1 MNQNKWL
8 SKPPTFNTVITINT
22 GFIFTNNSPLIDKV
36 EVIPGIFDNEVVH
49 VQVLRTD
56 NIKKRK
62 KATGK
67 YSYMTKQKKQHL
79 GQNININ
86 LCGSNAK
93 NLTTDEFWIN
103 C

>member
-1 MNQNKWL
+1 MGIFFLEEFHSEIVHNYVI
-8 SKPPTFNTVITINT
+8 SKQTVEHIIN
-22 GFIFTNNSPLIDKV
+22 KV
-36 EVIPGIFDNEVVH
+36 EVIPGIFDHEVVY

-56 NIKKRK
+56 NKKKRSHI
-62 KATGK
+62 GK

-79 GQNININ
+79 EQNITNIN

-93 NLTTDEFWIN
+93 NLTTDAFWIN